1 MPLNKSVARTID
13 LLELL
18 AESPHPLNLT
28 EICQK
33 MSLPKSSAHD
43 LLHTLIA
50 RHAVEYD
57 NPDTKTF
64 RLGIKMFSI
73 GSAVIAKND
82 LYKIAHPV
90 LEKLSAA
97 TNGTSYLAIEK
108 DNMIVYLDKV
118 EGESPIR
125 ATCSAGDR
133 NYMQSTGL
141 GKALLATHTDA
152 DVRDIVSSTGL
163 VAHTDHSI
171 TDLPMLLSDLQQTRQ
186 RGYAIDDREG
196 MEFLKCIAAPIRN
209 HKNEAVAAISAAL
222 FATKLTDDRIEEVSV
237 LVTES
242 AFDISRQLG
251 FTGKTLYF

>member
-18 AESPHPLNLT
+18 AESSHALNLT

-33 MSLPKSSAHD
+33 MSLPKSSAHE

-90 LEKLSAA
+90 LEKLSMA

-141 GKALLATHTDA
+141 GKALLATHTDE
-152 DVRDIVSSTGL
+152 DVAKIVFSTGL

-171 TDLPMLLSDLQQTRQ
+171 TDLPMLLFDLSQTRQ

-222 FATKLTDDRIEEVSV
+222 FATRLTDDRIEEVSI

-242 AFDISRQLG
+242 AFNISRQLG
-251 FTGKTLYF
+251 FAGEKLYF